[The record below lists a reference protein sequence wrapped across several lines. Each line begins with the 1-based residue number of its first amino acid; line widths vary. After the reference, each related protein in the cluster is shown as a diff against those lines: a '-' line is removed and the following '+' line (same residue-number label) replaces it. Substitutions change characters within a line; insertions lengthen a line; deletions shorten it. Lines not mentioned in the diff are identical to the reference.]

1 MPYCLHMAEKKD
13 NKTLAIILIVGLA
26 VAGFSF
32 FLSFSVRKDMNY
44 KLNTA
49 ENNLANLIETLGKE
63 VQDIKRNLSLEDKLL
78 ESQVEAL
85 KEGTDKR
92 IGTLAGVVDDL
103 QSQSNQKLEDLKKE
117 LATIQVD
124 SSDFSMI
131 VEQVLPSVVSIQT
144 DVGLG
149 SGAIIS
155 KDGYI
160 VTNYHVI
167 KGASIARAVT
177 YGKETLNAR
186 LVGVDINADVAV
198 LQISGTHS
206 ELWFADTRSLKVG
219 EKVIALGNPGGL
231 DFTVTEGIISA
242 TKRVLNNGISYVQ
255 TDVPINPGNSGGP
268 LVNREGR
275 IVGINNFKISGFE
288 GVGFAIDGSVVE
300 EVVDAIIKADQEKN
314 KP

>member
-1 MPYCLHMAEKKD
+1 M
-13 NKTLAIILIVGLA
+13 
-26 VAGFSF
+26 
-32 FLSFSVRKDMNY
+32 
-44 KLNTA
+44 
-49 ENNLANLIETLGKE
+49 
-63 VQDIKRNLSLEDKLL
+63 
-78 ESQVEAL
+78 
-85 KEGTDKR
+85 
-92 IGTLAGVVDDL
+92 
-103 QSQSNQKLEDLKKE
+103 
-117 LATIQVD
+117 
-124 SSDFSMI
+124 
-131 VEQVLPSVVSIQT
+131 
-144 DVGLG
+144 
-149 SGAIIS
+149 
-155 KDGYI
+155 
-160 VTNYHVI
+160 
-167 KGASIARAVT
+167 ARAVN